1 MVANTALK
9 HGFDFDYLYQFT
21 HDPSTPR
28 DYIIRPYYNQS
39 ILALTFKG
47 CVDAVDRST
56 TPYSRQGV
64 YDRAVLWRVPLL
76 ALWLTAT
83 LPPFDIHTQIFTLL
97 HLVGD
102 PIDSIWSLLY
112 RLDLAKRTVRW
123 VQEKDA
129 VGENGFSF
137 YFVPKSAVTPTS
149 EADELNRICGA
160 SAGTNAVTSNSRLIS
175 DMGDEEDPELQRYCY
190 GVPALIVTAY
200 DDWGKGL
207 EASEAMYEIL

>member
-1 MVANTALK
+1 MTANPALK
-9 HGFDFDYLYQFT
+9 HGFDFNYLYKFT
-21 HDPSTPR
+21 HDPNTST
-28 DYIIRPYYNQS
+28 DYIARPYQDQS

-47 CVDAVDRST
+47 CINAVGNSFT
-56 TPYSRQGV
+56 YYSRQGV
-64 YDRAVLWRVPLL
+64 YDRVILWRIPLL

-83 LPPFDIHTQIFTLL
+83 LPPFRLHTQIFTLL

-123 VQEKDA
+123 VQKKDA

-137 YFVPKSAVTPTS
+137 SFLPKSAITPASDTVT
-149 EADELNRICGA
+149 A
-160 SAGTNAVTSNSRLIS
+160 NSSLIS
-175 DMGDEEDPELQRYCY
+175 NPLDEEDQQKYCY

-200 DDWGKGL
+200 DDWGKGW
-207 EASEAMYEIL
+207 EASEAMYYLL